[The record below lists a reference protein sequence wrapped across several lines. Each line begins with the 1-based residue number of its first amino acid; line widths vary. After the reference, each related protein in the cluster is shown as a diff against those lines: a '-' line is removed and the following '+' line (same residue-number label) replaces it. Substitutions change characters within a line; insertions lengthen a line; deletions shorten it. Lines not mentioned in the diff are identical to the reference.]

1 MPKIGMEAERRRSL
15 ISATVD
21 AIHEC
26 GYCDITMAQIARRAG
41 VSGGLVHHYFG
52 SKDQLLAATMR
63 HLLKDLGDG
72 IRERLS
78 AAETPRER
86 ISAIIKGNFG
96 GGQFQPAVIAA
107 WLAFYVQS
115 RTTQSNAR
123 LLQIYSAR
131 LTSNL
136 TYNLRHF
143 LKQNDASRVAEGI
156 ASMIDGVWIR
166 QALRGK
172 KVNRDDAVAMVEDY
186 VDAQISH
193 LTSTP
198 PSALEQDKRSK

>member
-21 AIHEC
+21 AIHER
-26 GYCDITMAQIARRAG
+26 GYCDVTISQIANRAG
-41 VSGGLVHHYFG
+41 VSGGLAHHYFG

-72 IRERLS
+72 IRDRLRN
-78 AAETPRER
+78 AETPRAR
-86 ISAIIKGNFG
+86 ISAIIDGNFAI
-96 GGQFQPAVIAA
+96 GQFREAVIAA

-115 RTTQSNAR
+115 RTTASNKR

-131 LTSNL
+131 LASNL
-136 TYNLRHF
+136 TFNLRSFMDHSE
-143 LKQNDASRVAEGI
+143 ARCVAEGT

-166 QALRGK
+166 QALRDGP
-172 KVNRDDAVAMVEDY
+172 VDRLGAIRMVEDY
-186 VDAQISH
+186 VEAQIELSGRDR
-193 LTSTP
+193 
-198 PSALEQDKRSK
+198 SA